1 MWDMPY
7 GPQPKFSWMNIL
19 FSMDEEVDMTRWV
32 AIALMLTVGL
42 SGCMVSKGKYEA
54 AVSDM
59 ESAKVELEKGRMHQE
74 ALEEQ
79 IRNLKG
85 LNEKIST
92 DLEMM
97 TTEVQRIKEG
107 RKNEQTLLE
116 TRERELDQE
125 KAQLSTKLRV
135 ITAQYQK
142 IKAQNNTLKKTVLRY
157 KKELKDSHS
166 DTAST
171 MGRARGGGR
180 SSTSTT
186 STLEAAKPKRSSSG
200 ASKVAMPSKPQAPKI
215 ASLPTLPKVGG
226 DLVNINKASVS
237 DLVLTLGLSREM
249 AEEVV
254 SNRPYRLRGEL
265 VAKNV
270 IPKATFDE
278 IKGRITAA
286 R

>member
-1 MWDMPY
+1 
-7 GPQPKFSWMNIL
+7 MNI
-19 FSMDEEVDMTRWV
+19 FSRDEEVDMTRWV
-32 AIALMLTVGL
+32 VIALILTVGL
-42 SGCMVSKGKYEA
+42 SGCMVSKGTYEA

-59 ESAKVELEKGRMHQE
+59 ESAKAELEKGRMHQE

-125 KAQLSTKLRV
+125 KAQLNTKLRV
-135 ITAQYQK
+135 IGAQYQK
-142 IKAQNNTLKKTVLRY
+142 VKAQNDTLKKTVLRY
-157 KKELKDSHS
+157 KKELKES
-166 DTAST
+166 TGGTEST
-171 MGRARGGGR
+171 MGGVRGGEMPL
-180 SSTSTT
+180 TSTA
-186 STLEAAKPKRSSSG
+186 SKSSAVKSDLLSSG
-200 ASKVAMPSKPQAPKI
+200 TSKLPMATKPQAPKI
-215 ASLPTLPKVGG
+215 VSLPTILPVAD

-237 DLVLTLGLSREM
+237 DLVLRLGLSREV

-278 IKGRITAA
+278 IKGRITASP
-286 R
+286 

>member
-1 MWDMPY
+1 MTV
-7 GPQPKFSWMNIL
+7 L
-19 FSMDEEVDMTRWV
+19 FSRDEEVDMTRWV
-32 AIALMLTVGL
+32 AMALMLIVGL
-42 SGCMVSKGKYEA
+42 SGCMVSKTKYEG

-59 ESAKVELEKGRMHQE
+59 ESAKAELEKGRMHQE

-107 RKNEQTLLE
+107 RKNERTLLE

-125 KAQLSTKLRV
+125 KAQLISKLRV
-135 ITAQYQK
+135 ISAQYQK

-166 DTAST
+166 SSAS
-171 MGRARGGGR
+171 MGEATGGGI
-180 SSTSTT
+180 SSTSRT
-186 STLEAAKPKRSSSG
+186 SNAA
-200 ASKVAMPSKPQAPKI
+200 ASKPNLSSPAPSTAVMPSKPQAPKI
-215 ASLPTLPKVGG
+215 ATLPTLPTVGG

-237 DLVLTLGLSREM
+237 DLVLTLGLSREV

-278 IKGRITAA
+278 IKGRITASP
-286 R
+286 

>member
-1 MWDMPY
+1 
-7 GPQPKFSWMNIL
+7 
-19 FSMDEEVDMTRWV
+19 
-32 AIALMLTVGL
+32 
-42 SGCMVSKGKYEA
+42 
-54 AVSDM
+54 M

-79 IRNLKG
+79 IQNLKG

-107 RKNEQTLLE
+107 RKNEHTLLE

-125 KAQLSTKLRV
+125 KAQLRTKLRV
-135 ITAQYQK
+135 ITSQYHK
-142 IKAQNNTLKKTVLRY
+142 VKAQNNTLKKTVLRY

-166 DTAST
+166 GEST
-171 MGRARGGGR
+171 MGRTTGGGMP
-180 SSTSTT
+180 STSTT
-186 STLEAAKPKRSSSG
+186 SKATVTTPKGSSPVT
-200 ASKVAMPSKPQAPKI
+200 SKVAMPTKPQAPKI
-215 ASLPTLPKVGG
+215 ASRPKISTVGG
-226 DLVNINKASVS
+226 ERVNINKASVS
-237 DLVLTLGLSREM
+237 DLVLTLGLSREV

-270 IPKATFDE
+270 LPKATFDE
-278 IKGRITAA
+278 IKGRITASP
-286 R
+286 

>member
-1 MWDMPY
+1 
-7 GPQPKFSWMNIL
+7 
-19 FSMDEEVDMTRWV
+19 MTRWV
-32 AIALMLTVGL
+32 AIALMLVVGL
-42 SGCMVSKGKYEA
+42 SGCMVSKSKYEG

-59 ESAKVELEKGRMHQE
+59 ESAKAELEKSQMHQE

-92 DLEMM
+92 DLEVM

-107 RKNEQTLLE
+107 RKNEHVLLE
-116 TRERELDQE
+116 TRERELNQE
-125 KAQLSTKLRV
+125 NGKLITKLRA
-135 ITAQYQK
+135 ISRQLQK
-142 IKAQNNTLKKTVLRY
+142 ARARNKILIKDVLRY
-157 KKELKDSHS
+157 KKELKEAHRS
-166 DTAST
+166 AEST
-171 MGRARGGGR
+171 MGGATMGGR
-180 SSTSTT
+180 SSTPMT
-186 STLEAAKPKRSSSG
+186 SEAAASIPKRSPSVT
-200 ASKVAMPSKPQAPKI
+200 SKVKIPSKPQAPKI
-215 ASLPTLPKVGG
+215 AALPTSPKIGG

-237 DLVLTLGLSREM
+237 DLVLTLGLSREV

-278 IKGRITAA
+278 IKGRITASP
-286 R
+286 

>member
-1 MWDMPY
+1 
-7 GPQPKFSWMNIL
+7 
-19 FSMDEEVDMTRWV
+19 MTRWV
-32 AIALMLTVGL
+32 AIALMVAMGF

-59 ESAKVELEKGRMHQE
+59 ESAKAELEKGRMHQE

-107 RKNEQTLLE
+107 RKNEQILLD

-125 KAQLSTKLRV
+125 KAQLTRKLQV

-142 IKAQNNTLKKTVLRY
+142 VKAQNHTLKKTVLRY
-157 KKELKDSHS
+157 KKELKDSTGGGDS
-166 DTAST
+166 LV
-171 MGRARGGGR
+171 GRASGSGM
-180 SSTSTT
+180 SSTSTP
-186 STLEAAKPKRSSSG
+186 SKRTNPTDKLSSSRTS
-200 ASKVAMPSKPQAPKI
+200 AVAMPSQPQAPKI
-215 ASLPTLPKVGG
+215 TSLPTIPKVGK

-237 DLVLTLGLSREM
+237 DMVLTLGLSREV

-254 SNRPYRLRGEL
+254 SHRPYRLRGEL

-278 IKGRITAA
+278 IKSRITASP
-286 R
+286 